1 MGLCR
6 SVKRDKR
13 GHPVNRIPENLCF
26 CISMYRSAAANAGIA
41 LFIPIRWP
49 VRAMKW
55 PCIFQRCMPSWDNGA
70 ASRQSARGERFLRRR
85 HAKPGLIRINWRACW
100 IVWDG
105 RLKCC
110 PERKSAW
117 KPTRIPCIR
126 RKKASGFLAAGV
138 NRISL
143 GVQSLHDGML
153 ETLGRLHRANAARKA
168 FRAIREAGCA
178 NLSLDLM
185 WGLPGQTLEQWLE
198 DARAA
203 IALGPEH
210 ISAYGLTL
218 EPGDASCGI
227 LRGCGAAFGRR
238 AVRHVS

>member
-55 PCIFQRCMPSWDNGA
+55 PCIFQRCMPSWDNGGGVSAECPWRAFSSA
-70 ASRQSARGERFLRRR
+70 AARQAC
-85 HAKPGLIRINWRACW
+85 LIRINWRACW
-100 IVWDG
+100 IVRDG

-126 RKKASGFLAAGV
+126 RKRQAGSWRRASTGFRSACSRCMTGCW
-138 NRISL
+138 RRS
-143 GVQSLHDGML
+143 DGC
-153 ETLGRLHRANAARKA
+153 TGRMRRGRRSGPYGK
-168 FRAIREAGCA
+168 
-178 NLSLDLM
+178 
-185 WGLPGQTLEQWLE
+185 
-198 DARAA
+198 RAA
-203 IALGPEH
+203 PI
-210 ISAYGLTL
+210 
-218 EPGDASCGI
+218 
-227 LRGCGAAFGRR
+227 
-238 AVRHVS
+238 